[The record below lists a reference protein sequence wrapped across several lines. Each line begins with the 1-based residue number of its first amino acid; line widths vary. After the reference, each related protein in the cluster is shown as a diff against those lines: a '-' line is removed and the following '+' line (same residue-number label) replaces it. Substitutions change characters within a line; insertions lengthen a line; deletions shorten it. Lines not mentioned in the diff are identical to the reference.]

1 MAKINLL
8 EFHNLFISQDI
19 SKDEIKQ
26 FLAIHNLKEH
36 EFEDLNKLCEI
47 FKDEDI
53 KAFSPHIFENYYI
66 NYEIAQIGKEFD
78 ILRIGENSVVNI
90 ELKSQKDESKI
101 LKQLQKNY
109 YYLSFLQKEIYC
121 FTFISETSEFYYF
134 DKNNEKLELI
144 NVKTIL
150 EQIGEI
156 KDTETKIDDLFVPS
170 NYLVSPF
177 NNTEAFL
184 KNEYFLTK
192 SQEEIKTKILKAI
205 DDKTAKIFS
214 IEGKA
219 GTGKT
224 LLTYDNVTIVHC
236 ALSNDGIDILKQ
248 NWNIKCL
255 PLKGIEQIDADIF
268 IFDESQRLSINQVNT
283 FITTNKT
290 LIFAHDVKQ
299 RLNRRNQAEEVVALI
314 KKTARDD
321 NHYEINTKIRQ
332 NKEIASF
339 IRKFF
344 NLVKIAS
351 DEMRGN
357 DYKDISFHY
366 TIDNVEAR
374 HYIDYLKTKGWNYI
388 HLTASGFNQ
397 NDKLREVEFSSG
409 QSAHKAIGQEFDNVV
424 VVISSDFYYYDDKI
438 LKYKDASWHYN
449 PIETLFQA
457 VTRTRKKLKFVIINN
472 PEVYKACME
481 IIHRK

>member
-1 MAKINLL
+1 M
-8 EFHNLFISQDI
+8 
-19 SKDEIKQ
+19 
-26 FLAIHNLKEH
+26 
-36 EFEDLNKLCEI
+36 
-47 FKDEDI
+47 
-53 KAFSPHIFENYYI
+53 
-66 NYEIAQIGKEFD
+66 
-78 ILRIGENSVVNI
+78 
-90 ELKSQKDESKI
+90 
-101 LKQLQKNY
+101 
-109 YYLSFLQKEIYC
+109 QKEIYC

-224 LLTYDNVTIVHC
+224 LLTYDIAKTLIERGYNVTIVHC

-344 NLVKIAS
+344 QLARIRE
-351 DEMRGN
+351 DEMKGES
-357 DYKDISFHY
+357 YKDISFY
-366 TIDNVEAR
+366 YVTDNNNAKI
-374 HYIDYLKTKGWNYI
+374 YIEYLKEQGWEHIYLTTSNYTSENLDSV
-388 HLTASGFNQ
+388 HFGSM
-397 NDKLREVEFSSG
+397 
-409 QSAHKAIGQEFDNVV
+409 QSAHKAIGQEFNNVV
-424 VVISSDFYYYDDKI
+424 VIITPDFYYDNHK
-438 LKYKDASWHYN
+438 LSYKSKSHYN

-457 VTRTRKKLKFVIINN
+457 VSRTRKKLKFVIINN
-472 PEVYKACME
+472 PEVYKACMK
-481 IIHRK
+481 IIHRE